1 VKGNKLQGRVW
12 LFEKVDMEFKDKER
26 EREKKYGHQRPTKIN
41 FKKDLSSPEK
51 INFKRL
57 S

>member
-1 VKGNKLQGRVW
+1 MRR
-12 LFEKVDMEFKDKER
+12 EKEK
-26 EREKKYGHQRPTKIN
+26 KKYGHQRPTKIN
-41 FKKDLSSPEK
+41 FEKDLSSPEK